1 MALPLLNFRIYSAYH
16 RSILQTT
23 HRYQFQNHRTLA
35 MAAHDWQRVENH
47 ANVPAYTLFTKPIEK
62 SQLDEREYRLIKLE
76 NGLSAML
83 IQDSKADIAA
93 ASLDVAVGHLS
104 DPDDIPGLAHFCEHL
119 LFMGTEQFPKENE
132 YSEYLSK
139 NNGHSNA
146 YTAPANTNYFFRVAT
161 SALPGA
167 LARFSA
173 FFHCP
178 LFAPSCT
185 TREMNAVDSEH
196 SKNHQAD
203 PWRVF
208 QVNKH
213 LTKEGHPWSK
223 FGSGNRETLS
233 AAGRTFK
240 AASKLNGNGIMNGT
254 HTAVD
259 GSMPVSPVSSNGSL
273 APSPFPSRVPSPVPS
288 NTSASSENEPDGGVV
303 GRETRRRLVEWW
315 NREYCAGR
323 MRLCVVGKEPLDELA
338 DMVSTLFTPIKNRG
352 QDPLPIIPDHP
363 FGPNEMGT
371 LVSVQTVK
379 AFHAIEIS
387 FPLVWQSPLWR
398 YKPAH
403 FISHFTGHEGPGSLF
418 SYIKTKGWATSLNS
432 GPQSLARG
440 FEMFKITIHLTKLG
454 FENYQLVALAA
465 YKYLSLLRS
474 SAFPKWYQSELV
486 KIARTKFQFAT
497 KENAEGYAVSL
508 SERLGK
514 PIPPES
520 LLRGAIVP
528 SEWNSEDGER
538 EVREILEDMRIAKG
552 RAVLMAKKEELER
565 ISNNEHWEHEKWYG
579 TGYRVE
585 RWDPSF
591 VEQAEGPNDITELYL
606 PGPNEFI
613 PTNLEV
619 EKRDVLE
626 PAKRPHLIKQTPM
639 GSVWH
644 KKDDQFWLP
653 KASLVLELRS
663 PVAGSSPRAD
673 TMTRLFADL
682 INDSLQEFA
691 YDAELAGLVFH
702 SGSHHLGLMITLDG
716 YNEKLPVLARRVLET
731 VRNLQVLEDRLAV
744 IKEKVKRDWENFFMD
759 QGYRLSD
766 YYTQYMLTHN
776 TWTIAEK
783 LQEISDVTQDE
794 LQRHIDDFLAR
805 LNIQMLVTGNMHKD
819 EAIGLSEMAENIL
832 KTSPI
837 SADETAQRELILPE
851 GSDFIWKSH
860 IPNPNDPNS
869 SLTYYL
875 QLGSST
881 DARLRT
887 TSLLLIHMMSE
898 PAFDILR
905 TKEQLG
911 YIVFCS
917 QLQLSGASLL
927 GLRLVVQ
934 SQRNPAYLEE
944 RVEAFLDTMKS
955 KIEDMEPVDFE
966 QFKTGLQKKWTE
978 VIKDLKKER
987 AKFWEHIDSG
997 YLDFLRRY
1005 NDSDLLTGITKDDV
1019 LELFLSRVHPSGVK
1033 RSKLSVQL
1041 QSRKPQ
1047 PPRIS
1052 AAAAKVFE
1060 ALVRA
1065 ETTLVDPSGWKE
1077 EMADENPFATQFAK
1091 YWQESLSG
1099 SDNYQELIKK
1109 IPGLMMQ
1116 YPVDEEV
1123 PHVRTVGVTFVENVK
1138 DFKSALEVT
1147 ELPQPLVE
1155 WGDLPL
1161 AKL

>member
-1 MALPLLNFRIYSAYH
+1 MVADNWK
-16 RSILQTT
+16 T
-23 HRYQFQNHRTLA
+23 
-35 MAAHDWQRVENH
+35 VEH
-47 ANVPAYTLFTKPIEK
+47 ATVPPYTVFTKSIEK
-62 SQLDEREYRLIKLE
+62 SQLDDRDYRLIKLE
-76 NGLSAML
+76 NGLLAML
-83 IQDSKADIAA
+83 VHDAKADIAA

-139 NNGHSNA
+139 NNGSSNA

-167 LARFSA
+167 LSRFSA
-173 FFHCP
+173 FFHSP

-196 SKNHQAD
+196 KKNHQAD
-203 PWRVF
+203 PWRIF
-208 QVNKH
+208 QLNKA

-233 AAGRTFK
+233 AAGKAFK
-240 AASKLNGNGIMNGT
+240 AANKVNGNGSPAVNGS
-254 HTAVD
+254 ASLSPN
-259 GSMPVSPVSSNGSL
+259 GSVVSSPLPSRI
-273 APSPFPSRVPSPVPS
+273 PSPAPS
-288 NTSASSENEPDGGVV
+288 NTSASSENDADGGVV

-323 MRLCVVGKEPLDELA
+323 MRVCVVGKEPLDELA
-338 DMVSTLFTPIKNRG
+338 DMVSTLFSPIKNRG
-352 QDPLPIIPDHP
+352 QDPLPVIPDHP
-363 FGPNEMGT
+363 FGQKEMGT

-387 FPLVWQSPLWR
+387 FPLVWQWPLWR
-398 YKPAH
+398 YKPGH

-418 SYIKTKGWATSLNS
+418 SYLKNKGWATSLSS

-440 FEMFKITIHLTKLG
+440 FEMFKFTIYLTKLG
-454 FENYQLVALAA
+454 FDNYRSVALAT
-465 YKYLSLLRS
+465 YKYVSLLRS
-474 SAFPKWYQSELV
+474 SEFPKWYQSELV
-486 KIARTKFQFAT
+486 KIARTRFQFAE
-497 KENAEGYAVSL
+497 KQNPESYAVSL
-508 SERLGK
+508 SERMGK
-514 PIPPES
+514 PVPPE
-520 LLRGAIVP
+520 LVLREVAVQ
-528 SEWNSEDGER
+528 SDWDSEDGER
-538 EVREILEDMRIAKG
+538 EVREILEGMRITTG
-552 RAVLMAKKEELER
+552 RAVLMAKKEEHER
-565 ISNNEHWEHEKWYG
+565 ISNNEQWEHEECYG

-613 PTNLEV
+613 PTNLDV
-619 EKRDVLE
+619 EKRDIAE
-626 PAKRPHLIKQTPM
+626 PAKRPRLIKQTPL

-653 KASLVLELRS
+653 KASVVLELRS
-663 PVAGSSPRAD
+663 QVAGSSARAD
-673 TMTRLFADL
+673 TMTRLFGEL
-682 INDSLQEFA
+682 VNDSLQEFA
-691 YDAELAGLVFH
+691 YDAELAGLVFNCGPH
-702 SGSHHLGLMITLDG
+702 RLGLMITLDG
-716 YNEKLPVLARRVLET
+716 YNDKLPVLARRVLET
-731 VRNLQVLEDRLAV
+731 VRNLQVSEDRLAV
-744 IKEKVKRDWENFFMD
+744 FKEKVKRDWENFFMD

-766 YYTQYMLTHN
+766 YYTQYLLTHD

-783 LQEISDVTQDE
+783 LQEISSVTRDD
-794 LQRHIDDFLAR
+794 LQRHISNLLAR
-805 LNIQMLVTGNMHKD
+805 LNIEMLVTGNMHKD
-819 EAIGLSEMAENIL
+819 EAIAVSEMAESIL
-832 KTSPI
+832 NASPL
-837 SADETAQRELILPE
+837 SADETAQRALILPE
-851 GSDFIWKSH
+851 GSDYVWKSD

-881 DARLRT
+881 HARFRVV
-887 TSLLLIHMMSE
+887 SLLLMHMMSE

-934 SQRNPAYLEE
+934 SERSPAYLEQ
-944 RVEAFLDTMKS
+944 RVEAFMDVMKN
-955 KIEDMEPVDFE
+955 KIETMQPADFE
-966 QFKTGLQKKWTE
+966 QFKTGLRQQWTE
-978 VIKDLKKER
+978 VVKDLRKER
-987 AKFWEHIDSG
+987 SRYWAHIDSG
-997 YLDFLRRY
+997 YLDFLRRF
-1005 NDSDLLTGITKDDV
+1005 NDSDLLTEISKDEV

-1041 QSRKPQ
+1041 QSRKPR

-1052 AAAAKVFE
+1052 ATAATAFE
-1060 ALVRA
+1060 ALVGA
-1065 ETTLVDPSGWKE
+1065 ANIFVDGAGWKE
-1077 EMADENPFATQFAK
+1077 DLTDENPLASEFVK
-1091 YWQESLSG
+1091 HWQDALS
-1099 SDNYQELIKK
+1099 SIDDQEKLTLMKR
-1109 IPGLMMQ
+1109 IPELMVL
-1116 YPVDEEV
+1116 YPVDDEV
-1123 PHVRTVGVTFVENVK
+1123 RDVKMAGVTFVEDVK
-1138 DFKSALEVT
+1138 DFKASLEVT
-1147 ELPQPLVE
+1147 GLPKALVE

-1161 AKL
+1161 AKF

>member
-1 MALPLLNFRIYSAYH
+1 MALPLSHFRIYSAH
-16 RSILQTT
+16 ARSILQTT
-23 HRYQFQNHRTLA
+23 HRLQFRNHRALA
-35 MAAHDWQRVENH
+35 MVAHDWQRVESH
-47 ANVPAYTLFTKPIEK
+47 ADVPTYTLFTKPIEK

-76 NGLSAML
+76 NGLLAML
-83 IQDSKADIAA
+83 IQDAKADIAA

-146 YTAPANTNYFFRVAT
+146 YTAPANTNYYFRVAT

-167 LARFSA
+167 LTRFSA
-173 FFHCP
+173 FFHSP

-208 QVNKH
+208 QLNKH

-240 AASKLNGNGIMNGT
+240 AASKLNGNGVKNGA
-254 HTAVD
+254 HIVVD
-259 GSMPVSPVSSNGSL
+259 RSVPVSPISSNGSL
-273 APSPFPSRVPSPVPS
+273 ASSPLPSRIPSPVPS

-315 NREYCAGR
+315 NKEYCAGR
-323 MRLCVVGKEPLDELA
+323 MRLCIVGKEPLDALA
-338 DMVSTLFTPIKNRG
+338 DMVSTLFTPIKNRE

-387 FPLVWQSPLWR
+387 FPLAWQSPLWR

-418 SYIKTKGWATSLNS
+418 SYIKNKGWATSLSS

-440 FEMFKITIHLTKLG
+440 FEMFKFTIHLTKLG
-454 FENYQLVALAA
+454 FENYRLVALAA
-465 YKYLSLLRS
+465 FKYLSLLRS

-497 KENAEGYAVSL
+497 KENAESYAVSL

-514 PIPPES
+514 PVPPE
-520 LLRGAIVP
+520 LVLRGAVIP
-528 SEWNSEDGER
+528 CEWNSEDGEQ
-538 EVREILEDMRIAKG
+538 EVREILEDMRITTG
-552 RAVLMAKKEELER
+552 RAVLMARKEELER
-565 ISNNEHWEHEKWYG
+565 ISTNEHWEHEKWYG

-606 PGPNEFI
+606 PGANEFI

-626 PAKRPHLIKQTPM
+626 PAKRPYLIKQTPM
-639 GSVWH
+639 GSVWY

-663 PVAGSSPRAD
+663 SVAGSSPRAD

-682 INDSLQEFA
+682 VNDSLQEFA

-702 SGSHHLGLMITLDG
+702 CGSHHLGLMVTLDG

-731 VRNLQVLEDRLAV
+731 VRSLQVREDRLAV
-744 IKEKVKRDWENFFMD
+744 FKEKVKRDWENFFMD

-783 LQEISDVTQDE
+783 LQEISNVTQDE
-794 LQRHIDDFLAR
+794 LQRHINDFLAR
-805 LNIQMLVTGNMHKD
+805 LSIEILVTGNMHKD
-819 EAIGLSEMAENIL
+819 EAIGLSEMAENVL
-832 KTSPI
+832 NASPI
-837 SADETAQRELILPE
+837 SADETAQRALILPE
-851 GSDFIWKSH
+851 GSNFIWKSH
-860 IPNPNDPNS
+860 IPNPNDSNS

-875 QLGSST
+875 QFGSST

-887 TSLLLIHMMSE
+887 TTLLLIHIMSE

-917 QLQLSGASLL
+917 ELQLSGASLL

-934 SQRNPAYLEE
+934 SERNPAYLEQ
-944 RVEAFLDTMKS
+944 RVETFLDTMKS
-955 KIEDMEPVDFE
+955 KIEDMEPDDFE
-966 QFKTGLQKKWTE
+966 QFKTGLQQKWTE
-978 VIKDLKKER
+978 VIKDLRKER

-1005 NDSDLLTGITKDDV
+1005 NDSDLLTGITKHDV

-1041 QSRKPQ
+1041 QSRKPR

-1052 AAAAKVFE
+1052 ATAVKAFE
-1060 ALVRA
+1060 ALVTA
-1065 ETTLVDPSGWKE
+1065 ETTLADPSGWKE
-1077 EMADENPFATQFAK
+1077 EMADENPFATQFVK
-1091 YWQESLSG
+1091 YWQDALSG
-1099 SDNYQELIKK
+1099 FDNYQELMEK

-1123 PHVRTVGVTFVENVK
+1123 HHN
-1138 DFKSALEVT
+1138 FKSTLEVT

>member
-1 MALPLLNFRIYSAYH
+1 MALPLLPFRIYSAQA

-23 HRYQFQNHRTLA
+23 HHLQLRNRRALA
-35 MAAHDWQRVENH
+35 MVAHDWRRVENH
-47 ANVPAYTLFTKPIEK
+47 AN

-76 NGLSAML
+76 NGLLAML
-83 IQDSKADIAA
+83 IQDPKADIAA
-93 ASLDVAVGHLS
+93 ASLDVAVGHMS

-178 LFAPSCT
+178 LFASSCT

-196 SKNHQAD
+196 SKNHQTD

-208 QVNKH
+208 QLNKH

-240 AASKLNGNGIMNGT
+240 TASKLNGNGIKNGT

-259 GSMPVSPVSSNGSL
+259 GSAPASPVSSDGTL
-273 APSPFPSRVPSPVPS
+273 APSPLPSRIPSPVPS
-288 NTSASSENEPDGGVV
+288 NTSANSENEPDGGIV

-323 MRLCVVGKEPLDELA
+323 MRLCVVGNEPLDALA
-338 DMVSTLFTPIKNRG
+338 DMVSTLFTPIKNRE
-352 QDPLPIIPDHP
+352 QDPLPVIPDHP

-418 SYIKTKGWATSLNS
+418 SYLKNKGWVTSLSS
-432 GPQSLARG
+432 GPQALARG
-440 FEMFKITIHLTKLG
+440 FEMFKFTIHLTKLG
-454 FENYQLVALAA
+454 FENYQLVALAT

-514 PIPPES
+514 PIPPEL
-520 LLRGAIVP
+520 LLRGAVIP
-528 SEWNSEDGER
+528 CEWNSEDGER
-538 EVREILEDMRIAKG
+538 EVREILEDMRITKG

-565 ISNNEHWEHEKWYG
+565 ISKNEHWEHEKWYG

-591 VEQAEGPNDITELYL
+591 VEQAEGSNDITELYL
-606 PGPNEFI
+606 PGLNEFI

-619 EKRDVLE
+619 EKRD

-682 INDSLQEFA
+682 VNDSLQEFA

-731 VRNLQVLEDRLAV
+731 VRNLQVREDRLVV

-783 LQEISDVTQDE
+783 LQEISNVTQDE
-794 LQRHIDDFLAR
+794 LQKHIDDFLVR

-832 KTSPI
+832 NTSPI

-851 GSDFIWKSH
+851 GSDFVWKSH

-911 YIVFCS
+911 YVVFCS
-917 QLQLSGASLL
+917 ELQLSGASLL

-934 SQRNPAYLEE
+934 SQRNPAYLEQ

-966 QFKTGLQKKWTE
+966 QFKTGLQQKWTE

-987 AKFWEHIDSG
+987 AKFWAHIDSG

-1005 NDSDLLTGITKDDV
+1005 NDSDLLTDITKHDV
-1019 LELFLSRVHPSGVK
+1019 LELFLSRVHPLGVK

-1052 AAAAKVFE
+1052 ATAAKAFE
-1060 ALVRA
+1060 AFVRA
-1065 ETTLVDPSGWKE
+1065 ETTLVDPAGWKE

-1091 YWQESLSG
+1091 YWQDALNG
-1099 SDNYQELIKK
+1099 FDNYQELMKK

-1116 YPVDEEV
+1116 YPVDEGV
-1123 PHVRTVGVTFVENVK
+1123 PHVRTAGVTFVENVK
-1138 DFKSALEVT
+1138 DFKSTLEVT

>member
-1 MALPLLNFRIYSAYH
+1 MV
-16 RSILQTT
+16 
-23 HRYQFQNHRTLA
+23 
-35 MAAHDWQRVENH
+35 AHDWQRVENH
-47 ANVPAYTLFTKPIEK
+47 ADVPAHTLFTKPIEK
-62 SQLDEREYRLIKLE
+62 SQLDEREYRLIKLD
-76 NGLSAML
+76 NGLLAML
-83 IQDSKADIAA
+83 IQDAKADIAA

-119 LFMGTEQFPKENE
+119 LFMGTDQFPKENE

-208 QVNKH
+208 QLNKH

-240 AASKLNGNGIMNGT
+240 VAN
-254 HTAVD
+254 
-259 GSMPVSPVSSNGSL
+259 
-273 APSPFPSRVPSPVPS
+273 
-288 NTSASSENEPDGGVV
+288 GGVI

-323 MRLCVVGKEPLDELA
+323 MRLCVVGKESLDELA

-352 QDPLPIIPDHP
+352 QDPLPVIPDHP

-418 SYIKTKGWATSLNS
+418 SYLKNKGWATSLSS

-440 FEMFKITIHLTKLG
+440 FEMFKFTIHLTKLG
-454 FENYQLVALAA
+454 FENYQSVALAT

-486 KIARTKFQFAT
+486 KLARTRFQFAA
-497 KENAEGYAVSL
+497 KQNAESYAVSL
-508 SERLGK
+508 SERLGR
-514 PIPPES
+514 PVPPES
-520 LLRGAIVP
+520 ILRETVVP
-528 SEWNSEDGER
+528 CEWDSEDGER
-538 EVREILEDMRIAKG
+538 EVRDILEDMRITKG

-565 ISNNEHWEHEKWYG
+565 ISKNEQWEHEKWYG

-591 VEQAEGPNDITELYL
+591 VEQAEGPNDIRELYL

-682 INDSLQEFA
+682 VNDSLQEFA

-716 YNEKLPVLARRVLET
+716 YNDKLPILARRVMET
-731 VRNLQVLEDRLAV
+731 VRNLQVREDRLSV

-776 TWTIAEK
+776 TWTITEK
-783 LQEISDVTQDE
+783 LQEISNVTQDE

-805 LNIQMLVTGNMHKD
+805 LSIEVLVTGNMHKD
-819 EAIGLSEMAENIL
+819 EAIGLSEMVENIL
-832 KTSPI
+832 NASPI
-837 SADETAQRELILPE
+837 SADETAQRALVLPE
-851 GSDFIWKSH
+851 GSDYIWKSH

-887 TSLLLIHMMSE
+887 TTLLLIHMMSE

-917 QLQLSGASLL
+917 ELQLSGASLL

-934 SQRNPAYLEE
+934 SERSPAYLEQ

-955 KIEDMEPVDFE
+955 KIEDMEPIDFE
-966 QFKTGLQKKWTE
+966 QFKTGLRQKWTE

-997 YLDFLRRY
+997 YLDFLRHLGY
-1005 NDSDLLTGITKDDV
+1005 NDSDLLTEITKHDV
-1019 LELFLSRVHPSGVK
+1019 LELFLSRIHPLGLK

-1041 QSRKPQ
+1041 QSRKPR

-1052 AAAAKVFE
+1052 ATAAKAFE
-1060 ALVRA
+1060 ALIRA
-1065 ETTLVDPSGWKE
+1065 ETTLIETSGWKE
-1077 EMADENPFATQFAK
+1077 EMTDENPFATQFANIGK
-1091 YWQESLSG
+1091 THLA
-1099 SDNYQELIKK
+1099 LMKK

-1123 PHVRTVGVTFVENVK
+1123 CDIRTAGVTFVDDVR
-1138 DFKSALEVT
+1138 DFKTTLEVT

-1155 WGDLPL
+1155 WGDLPF

>member
-1 MALPLLNFRIYSAYH
+1 MLPLLHFRIYSP
-16 RSILQTT
+16 RIPSIFLQTP
-23 HRYQFQNHRTLA
+23 HRHRTLA
-35 MAAHDWQRVENH
+35 MLAHDWQRVEKR

-62 SQLDEREYRLIKLE
+62 SQLDERDYRLIKLE
-76 NGLSAML
+76 NGLLAVL
-83 IQDSKADIAA
+83 VHDAKADIAA
-93 ASLDVAVGHLS
+93 ASLNVAVGHLS

-161 SALPGA
+161 SGLPGA
-167 LARFSA
+167 LTRFSA

-208 QVNKH
+208 QLNKY

-240 AASKLNGNGIMNGT
+240 VASKLNGNGTKNGI
-254 HTAVD
+254 HAAADESV
-259 GSMPVSPVSSNGSL
+259 PASPVSSDGSL
-273 APSPFPSRVPSPVPS
+273 ASSPLPSRIPSPVPS
-288 NTSASSENEPDGGVV
+288 NTSVSSENEPDGGVI

-315 NREYCAGR
+315 NKEYCAGR

-338 DMVSTLFTPIKNRG
+338 DMVSTLFTPIKNRE
-352 QDPLPIIPDHP
+352 QDPLPVIPDHP

-387 FPLVWQSPLWR
+387 FPLAWQWPLWR

-403 FISHFTGHEGPGSLF
+403 FIAHFTGHEGPGSLF
-418 SYIKTKGWATSLNS
+418 SYLKNKGWVTSLSS
-432 GPQSLARG
+432 GPQPLARG
-440 FEMFKITIHLTKLG
+440 FEMFKFTIHLTKLG
-454 FENYQLVALAA
+454 FENYQSVALATF
-465 YKYLSLLRS
+465 KYISLLQS

-486 KIARTKFQFAT
+486 KIARTRFQFSE
-497 KENAEGYAVSL
+497 KQNAESYAVSL

-514 PIPPES
+514 PVPPES
-520 LLRGAIVP
+520 ILSEVAVP
-528 SEWNSEDGER
+528 SDWNSEDGER
-538 EVREILEDMRIAKG
+538 EVREILEGMRVTKG
-552 RAVLMAKKEELER
+552 RAVLMAKKEEHER
-565 ISNNEHWEHEKWYG
+565 ISKNEHWEHEKWYG

-591 VEQAEGPNDITELYL
+591 VEQAEGPNDIPELYL

-613 PTNLEV
+613 PANLEV

-626 PAKRPHLIKQTPM
+626 PAKRPYLIKQTPM

-653 KASLVLELRS
+653 KASLALELRS
-663 PVAGSSPRAD
+663 PIAGSSPRAD

-682 INDSLQEFA
+682 VNDSLQEFA
-691 YDAELAGLVFH
+691 YDAELAGLVFN
-702 SGSHHLGLMITLDG
+702 SGSHRLGLMITLDG
-716 YNEKLPVLARRVLET
+716 YNDKLPILARRVLET
-731 VRNLQVLEDRLAV
+731 VRNLQVREDRLVV

-766 YYTQYMLTHN
+766 YYTQYMLTHH
-776 TWTIAEK
+776 TWNIAEK
-783 LQEISDVTQDE
+783 LQEVSSVTQEE

-805 LNIQMLVTGNMHKD
+805 LSIEMLVTGNMHKD
-819 EAIGLSEMAENIL
+819 EAISLSEMVENIL
-832 KTSPI
+832 NASSIP
-837 SADETAQRELILPE
+837 ADETAQRALILPE
-851 GSDFIWKSH
+851 GSNFIWKSH
-860 IPNPNDPNS
+860 IPNSNDPNS

-881 DARLRT
+881 DARLRA

-917 QLQLSGASLL
+917 ELQLSGASRL

-934 SQRNPAYLEE
+934 SERNPAYLEQ
-944 RVEAFLDTMKS
+944 RVEAFLDLMKS
-955 KIEDMEPVDFE
+955 KIEDMEPIDFQ
-966 QFKTGLQKKWTE
+966 QFKTGLQQKWTE
-978 VIKDLKKER
+978 VVKDLKKER
-987 AKFWEHIDSG
+987 SKFWEHIDSG

-1005 NDSDLLTGITKDDV
+1005 NDSDLLTDITKDDV
-1019 LELFLSRVHPSGVK
+1019 LDLFVSRVHPLGVK

-1041 QSRKPQ
+1041 QSRKPR

-1052 AAAAKVFE
+1052 ATAANAFE

-1065 ETTLVDPSGWKE
+1065 STTFVETSGWKE
-1077 EMADENPFATQFAK
+1077 ELADENPLATHFAK
-1091 YWQESLSG
+1091 YWQDALSG
-1099 SDNYQELIKK
+1099 VDNYEELMMK
-1109 IPGLMMQ
+1109 IPGLMTQ

-1123 PHVRTVGVTFVENVK
+1123 CDVRTAGVTFIENVQ
-1138 DFKSALEVT
+1138 DFKATLEVT
-1147 ELPQPLVE
+1147 ELPEPLVE

>member
-1 MALPLLNFRIYSAYH
+1 MV
-16 RSILQTT
+16 
-23 HRYQFQNHRTLA
+23 
-35 MAAHDWQRVENH
+35 AHDWQKVESH

-76 NGLSAML
+76 NGLSALL
-83 IQDSKADIAA
+83 IQDAKADIAA

-203 PWRVF
+203 PWRIF
-208 QVNKH
+208 QLNKH

-240 AASKLNGNGIMNGT
+240 AASKLNRNGIKNGAYT
-254 HTAVD
+254 PVD
-259 GSMPVSPVSSNGSL
+259 GSVPTSPVSSDGNL
-273 APSPFPSRVPSPVPS
+273 ACSPLPSRIPSPVPS
-288 NTSASSENEPDGGVV
+288 NTSVSSENEPDGGVV

-323 MRLCVVGKEPLDELA
+323 MRLCVVGKEPLDTLA
-338 DMVSTLFTPIKNRG
+338 DMVSTLFTPIKNRE
-352 QDPLPIIPDHP
+352 QDPLPVIPDHP

-387 FPLVWQSPLWR
+387 FPLAWQSPLWQ

-418 SYIKTKGWATSLNS
+418 SYIKNKGWATSLSS
-432 GPQSLARG
+432 GPQPLARG
-440 FEMFKITIHLTKLG
+440 FEMFKFTIHLTKLG
-454 FENYQLVALAA
+454 FENYQLVALTTF
-465 YKYLSLLRS
+465 KYISLLRS

-486 KIARTKFQFAT
+486 KIARTRFQFAT

-508 SERLGK
+508 SERMAK
-514 PIPPES
+514 HVPPES
-520 LLRGAIVP
+520 LLRGAVVP
-528 SEWNSEDGER
+528 CEWNSEDGER
-538 EVREILEDMRIAKG
+538 EVREMLEDMRITKG

-565 ISNNEHWEHEKWYG
+565 ISKNEHWEHEKWYG

-619 EKRDVLE
+619 EKRDILE

-663 PVAGSSPRAD
+663 PVACSSPRAD

-682 INDSLQEFA
+682 VNDSLQEFA

-716 YNEKLPVLARRVLET
+716 YNEKLPVLGRRVLET
-731 VRNLQVLEDRLAV
+731 VRNLQVRDDRLEV

-766 YYTQYMLTHN
+766 YYTQYMLTYN
-776 TWTIAEK
+776 TWTIADK
-783 LQEISDVTQDE
+783 LQEISSVTQDE
-794 LQRHIDDFLAR
+794 LQRHINDFLAR

-819 EAIGLSEMAENIL
+819 EAIGLSEMVENIL
-832 KTSPI
+832 NTCPM
-837 SADETAQRELILPE
+837 SADETAQRALILPE

-860 IPNPNDPNS
+860 IPNPDDPNS
-869 SLTYYL
+869 SLTYYI

-887 TSLLLIHMMSE
+887 TTLLLIHMMSE

-917 QLQLSGASLL
+917 ELQLSGASLL

-934 SQRNPAYLEE
+934 SERNPAYLEQ
-944 RVEAFLDTMKS
+944 RVEAFLDTMKT

-966 QFKTGLQKKWTE
+966 QFKAGLQKKWTE

-1005 NDSDLLTGITKDDV
+1005 NDSDLVTDITKHDV
-1019 LELFLSRVHPSGVK
+1019 LELFLSRVHPLGAK

-1041 QSRKPQ
+1041 QSQKPR

-1052 AAAAKVFE
+1052 ATAAKAFE

-1065 ETTLVDPSGWKE
+1065 ETTLVDPSGWTE

-1091 YWQESLSG
+1091 YWQDALSG
-1099 SDNYQELIKK
+1099 LDNYQELMKK

-1123 PHVRTVGVTFVENVK
+1123 AHVRTAGVTFIENVK
-1138 DFKSALEVT
+1138 DFKSTLEVT
-1147 ELPQPLVE
+1147 GLPQPLVE
-1155 WGDLPL
+1155 WGDLPIS
-1161 AKL
+1161 KL

>member
-1 MALPLLNFRIYSAYH
+1 MV
-16 RSILQTT
+16 
-23 HRYQFQNHRTLA
+23 
-35 MAAHDWQRVENH
+35 AHDWQKVEKH

-83 IQDSKADIAA
+83 VQDAKADIAA

-167 LARFSA
+167 LSRFSA

-203 PWRVF
+203 PWRIF
-208 QVNKH
+208 QLNKS
-213 LTKEGHPWSK
+213 LTKEGHPWNK

-240 AASKLNGNGIMNGT
+240 VSSKLNGNGT
-254 HTAVD
+254 HSAVD
-259 GSMPVSPVSSNGSL
+259 GSPPVSPDGSL
-273 APSPFPSRVPSPVPS
+273 ASSPLPSRIPSPTLS
-288 NTSASSENEPDGGVV
+288 NASVSSENEPDGGVV

-315 NREYCAGR
+315 NKEYCAGR
-323 MRLCVVGKEPLDELA
+323 MRLCVIGKGEYFVTLPAEPLDELA
-338 DMVSTLFTPIKNRG
+338 DIVSTLFTPIKNRE
-352 QDPLPIIPDHP
+352 QDPLPVIPDHP

-387 FPLVWQSPLWR
+387 FPLVWQWPLWR

-403 FISHFTGHEGPGSLF
+403 FISHFAGHEGPGSLF
-418 SYIKTKGWATSLNS
+418 SYLKNKGWATSLSS
-432 GPQSLARG
+432 GPQPLARG
-440 FEMFKITIHLTKLG
+440 FEMFKFTIHLTKLG
-454 FENYQLVALAA
+454 FENYHSVALAT
-465 YKYLSLLRS
+465 YKYISLLRS

-486 KIARTKFQFAT
+486 KIARTRFQFAE
-497 KENAEGYAVSL
+497 KQNAESYAVSL

-514 PIPPES
+514 PVPPES
-520 LLRGAIVP
+520 ILSEVAVP
-528 SEWNSEDGER
+528 CDWNSEDGER
-538 EVREILEDMRIAKG
+538 EVHEILEGMRVTKG
-552 RAVLMAKKEELER
+552 RAVLMAKKEEHER
-565 ISNNEHWEHEKWYG
+565 ISKNEHWEQEKWYG

-591 VEQAEGPNDITELYL
+591 VEQASCGPNDITELYL
-606 PGPNEFI
+606 PRPNEFI
-613 PTNLEV
+613 PTNLDV
-619 EKRDVLE
+619 EKRDVPE
-626 PAKRPHLIKQTPM
+626 PANRPHLIKQTPL

-653 KASLVLELRS
+653 KASLIVELRS
-663 PVAGSSPRAD
+663 PAAGSSPRAD
-673 TMTRLFADL
+673 TMTRLFTDL
-682 INDSLQEFA
+682 VNDSLQEFA
-691 YDAELAGLVFH
+691 YNAELAGLFFNC
-702 SGSHHLGLMITLDG
+702 GSHHLGLMITLDG
-716 YNEKLPVLARRVLET
+716 YNDKLPVLARRVLET
-731 VRNLQVLEDRLAV
+731 VRNLQVREDRLAV
-744 IKEKVKRDWENFFMD
+744 IKEKVKRDWENFFLD

-766 YYTQYMLTHN
+766 YYTQHMLAHH

-783 LQEISDVTQDE
+783 LQEVSNITQDE
-794 LQRHIDDFLAR
+794 LQGHIGDLLAR
-805 LNIQMLVTGNMHKD
+805 LNIEMLVTGNMHKD
-819 EAIGLSEMAENIL
+819 EAIALSEMVENIL
-832 KTSPI
+832 DASPI
-837 SADETAQRELILPE
+837 PADETAQRALILPE
-851 GSDFIWKSH
+851 GMVQLTLTSTGSNFIWKSP

-881 DARLRT
+881 DARLRVT
-887 TSLLLIHMMSE
+887 CLLLIHMMSE

-917 QLQLSGASLL
+917 ELQVSGASLL

-934 SQRNPAYLEE
+934 SERSPAYLEQ
-944 RVEAFLDTMKS
+944 RVEAFLDAMKS
-955 KIEDMEPVDFE
+955 KIEDMEPADFQ
-966 QFKTGLQKKWTE
+966 QFKIGLRQKWTE
-978 VIKDLKKER
+978 VVKDLRRER
-987 AKFWEHIDSG
+987 SKFWAHIDSG

-1005 NDSDLLTGITKDDV
+1005 NDSDLLTHITKHDV
-1019 LELFLSRVHPSGVK
+1019 LDLFLSRVHPSGVK

-1041 QSRKPQ
+1041 QSRKPR

-1052 AAAAKVFE
+1052 ATAANAFE

-1065 ETTLVDPSGWKE
+1065 GNIFVETSGWKE
-1077 EMADENPFATQFAK
+1077 DITDENPFATEFIK
-1091 YWQESLSG
+1091 YWQGVLSG
-1099 SDNYQELIKK
+1099 AANYEELMKK
-1109 IPGLMMQ
+1109 IPELMRQ

-1123 PHVRTVGVTFVENVK
+1123 RDVRTAGVTFIETVK
-1138 DFKSALEVT
+1138 DFKATLEVT
-1147 ELPQPLVE
+1147 ELPKPLVE